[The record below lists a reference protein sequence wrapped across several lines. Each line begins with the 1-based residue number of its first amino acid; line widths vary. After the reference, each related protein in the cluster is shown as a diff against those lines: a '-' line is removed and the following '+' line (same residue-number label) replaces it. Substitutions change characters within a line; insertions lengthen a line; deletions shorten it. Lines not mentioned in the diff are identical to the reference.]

1 MQIKKEWERNRYNSK
16 IIMLRS
22 NYIGQNVYK
31 DLLNT
36 VQFDYKDKYWW
47 LVASIKKVIEEKHGK
62 NAGKLI

>member
-1 MQIKKEWERNRYNSK
+1 
-16 IIMLRS
+16 MLRS

-36 VQFDYKDKYWW
+36 VQLDYKDKYWR
-47 LVASIKKVIEEKHGK
+47 LVASVKKVIQEKHGK